1 MANISNL
8 GGDIVTKNNLVL
20 NTLGDI
26 ANSINLNY
34 CANDY
39 RKTYY
44 TTTGGALNA
53 NTTKL

>member
-39 RKTYY
+39 RKTYS
-44 TTTGGALNA
+44 TTTGGELNA